1 MSSTIQSTSEKKTA
15 SIEIEDGNV
24 VGSTAYSALNNQ
36 LYLKEKP
43 DANSKSIILIETSEP
58 FKILEEANNW
68 WKIEYKNNVG
78 YVDNTY
84 CMINLPDYIPS
95 IEYNIMDA
103 KENIYTASGVKLSIY
118 GKQLYKSG
126 KVYNQRLEKEEYIVP
141 ITYSFAKKILEAQKI
156 ANQEGYNLKIYDG
169 YRPKEVA
176 DEIRDSLAEL
186 YKNNSNVKKGLDY
199 SYEANGKVT
208 TWGPGWFIAQNLSAH
223 SVGAAIDVV
232 LTDKETGK
240 ELPAQS
246 SIHDLSTASVKYSS
260 AIKGQTTVREEL
272 YSSKANKHTKEL
284 DRIMLKAGMTN
295 LASEWWHFQDNETY
309 KTIKTLEPNGLNFQ
323 PTEIVS
329 TK

>member
-1 MSSTIQSTSEKKTA
+1 
-15 SIEIEDGNV
+15 
-24 VGSTAYSALNNQ
+24 
-36 LYLKEKP
+36 
-43 DANSKSIILIETSEP
+43 
-58 FKILEEANNW
+58 
-68 WKIEYKNNVG
+68 
-78 YVDNTY
+78 
-84 CMINLPDYIPS
+84 MINLPDYIPS

-186 YKNNSNVKKGLDY
+186 YKNNSNVRKGLDY
-199 SYEANGKVT
+199 SYESNGKVT

-246 SIHDLSTASVKYSS
+246 SIHDLSTASVK
-260 AIKGQTTVREEL
+260 
-272 YSSKANKHTKEL
+272 
-284 DRIMLKAGMTN
+284 
-295 LASEWWHFQDNETY
+295 
-309 KTIKTLEPNGLNFQ
+309 
-323 PTEIVS
+323 
-329 TK
+329 